1 MAEEDNYHNSF
12 EKNDARV
19 AESLSS
25 SRVSSPD
32 QDVLDEREEKRI
44 LRKVD
49 LHLLIPLWFLFLIGF
64 MDRINLGNVR
74 LLGLEK
80 DLHLKGNQFNIA
92 LQVFFVTY
100 ILFDIP
106 VNILLK
112 RSRPSYLISGMAFCW
127 GIASLAQGFVK
138 NHAALVACRLLLG
151 IFEAGFTPG
160 ATYLMSMYYKR
171 HEFQLRFNIFWTAG
185 VIAGAVAG
193 LLAYGLVNMGGLGGL
208 AGWRWVLIIEGLMAC
223 VLSMITA
230 FTLADWPKQARFLT
244 PAQRDLWQ
252 KRTTNDVGGQAKM
265 DKLTLSTF
273 LRVIKDWKIWCGAF
287 MYLTVGTSGYST
299 SLFIPSIL
307 STLGYTGVE
316 SQVQSIPV
324 WVVATVACF
333 AVGVLS
339 DRVKHRYGF
348 IIFGLLFAMIGY
360 AILIAQGPLPKPGGP
375 PMGLPVRVRYMAVFF
390 VVTGT
395 YIAQPVV
402 IVWLSNNLGG
412 SYKRGIGSAIQI
424 CFGNFSGI
432 IASNIFVAKSAPRYF
447 SGYGTVMGL
456 LFLCGLLSTV
466 FAFGLMRENKKRDRG
481 ERDHLLQLSEEEQQ
495 NLGDDHPTFRF
506 TM

>member
-1 MAEEDNYHNSF
+1 MADKDIYGTAL
-12 EKNDARV
+12 EKNEATV
-19 AESLSS
+19 AESSS
-25 SRVSSPD
+25 YSQDDVSDHDSFD
-32 QDVLDEREEKRI
+32 TKEEKRI

-100 ILFDIP
+100 IIFDIP

-112 RSRPSYLISGMAFCW
+112 RSRPSYLISGMAFLW
-127 GIASLAQGFVK
+127 GIASMGQGFVQ
-138 NHAALVACRLLLG
+138 NHAGLVACRLLLG

-160 ATYLMSMYYKR
+160 AVYLMSMYYQR

-193 LLAYGLVNMGGLGGL
+193 LLAYGLVNMNGLAGL

-223 VLSMITA
+223 ALSMITA
-230 FTLADWPKQARFLT
+230 WTLADWPHQARFLS
-244 PAQRDLWQ
+244 ASQKQFWL
-252 KRTTNDVGGQAKM
+252 KRTANDLGGRAKM
-265 DKLTLSTF
+265 DKLTPATF
-273 LRVIKDWKIWCGAF
+273 LRVVSDWKIWCGAF

-307 STLGYTGVE
+307 STLGYTGIQ

-333 AVGVLS
+333 LVGVLS
-339 DRVKHRYGF
+339 DRVKHRYSF
-348 IIFGLLFAMIGY
+348 IIFGLAFAMIGY

-432 IASNIFVAKSAPRYF
+432 IASNIFVAKNAPRYF
-447 SGYGTVMGL
+447 SGYGTVIGL
-456 LFLCGLLSTV
+456 LFLCGVLSSI
-466 FAFGLMRENKKRDRG
+466 FALGLMAENRKRDRG
-481 ERDHLLQLSEEEQQ
+481 ERDHLLQLSQEEQDK
-495 NLGDDHPTFRF
+495 LGDDHPTFRF
-506 TM
+506 TL